1 MGNVMFYG
9 GLMGM
14 IVCVLVGLL
23 VLPIYQ
29 KQRYNLR
36 KKIERGEN
44 E

>member
-1 MGNVMFYG
+1 MGNILFYG
-9 GLMGM
+9 GVTGM
-14 IVCVLVGLL
+14 CICVLASLL
-23 VLPIYQ
+23 VLPIYR